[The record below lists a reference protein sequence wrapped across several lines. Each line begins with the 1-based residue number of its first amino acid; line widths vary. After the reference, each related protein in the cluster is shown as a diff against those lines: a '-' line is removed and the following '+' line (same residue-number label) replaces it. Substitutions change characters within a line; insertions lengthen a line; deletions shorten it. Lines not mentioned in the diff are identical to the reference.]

1 MSDTLIAGLAR
12 TPIGR
17 FQGALAGVAATR
29 LGATALA
36 ACLGRTALPATR
48 VKEVVLGNVLGA
60 GLGQAPARQAALAA
74 GLPASVAA
82 QSIDKVC
89 GSGLQALISGAR
101 AVALAEAD
109 FVLAGGQ
116 ESMSQAPFLLKD
128 ARGGLPTGDRP
139 LLDSLLLDGLYDASL
154 GCHMGVL
161 AERCARDY
169 GLTRDQQDDFAAAS
183 FQRAQQAARTGC
195 FAAELV
201 PVATPARRGVAGLV
215 TEDEGPARFAAERL
229 ASLPPAF
236 EPDGSITAA
245 NASQLSDGAA
255 ALLLGHPAAVT
266 AAGLRP
272 LARLVSWGSHAGDP
286 AQFSVAPVAAIRE
299 ALASAGWRSDS
310 VDLWEINEAFA
321 VVPLVAMRELS
332 LTHAKVNVW
341 GGAIALGH
349 PLGASGARIVVTLV
363 AALQRL
369 DLRRGVAAICIGG
382 GEALALC
389 VERCD

>member
-1 MSDTLIAGLAR
+1 MSDTVIAAFAR

-17 FQGALAGVAATR
+17 FRGALAGVAATG

-36 ACLGRTALPATR
+36 ACLGRAALPASR
-48 VKEVVLGNVLGA
+48 VNDVVLGNVLGA

-74 GLPASVAA
+74 GLPTSVGA

-101 AVALAEAD
+101 ALALAEAD

-128 ARGGLPTGDRP
+128 ARGGLPTGDRS
-139 LLDSLLLDGLYDASL
+139 LLDSLLLDGLHDASL

-169 GLTRDQQDDFAAAS
+169 GLTRDQQDGFAAES
-183 FQRAQQAARTGC
+183 FRRAQRAAAAGC

-201 PVATPARRGVAGLV
+201 PVALPARRGTADLV
-215 TEDEGPARFAAERL
+215 SEDEGPARFVAERL
-229 ASLPPAF
+229 ATLPPAF
-236 EPDGSITAA
+236 APEGSITAA

-255 ALLLGHPAAVT
+255 ALLLGRLDSVA

-272 LARLVSWGSHAGDP
+272 LARLVSWGAHAGDP
-286 AQFSVAPVAAIRE
+286 AQFCAAPVAAIRE
-299 ALASAGWRSDS
+299 ALAGAGWRSDS

-321 VVPLVAMRELS
+321 VVPLVAMRELA
-332 LTHAKVNVW
+332 LPHARVNAR

-349 PLGASGARIVVTLV
+349 PLGATGARIVVTLV
-363 AALQRL
+363 AALQQL
-369 DLRRGVAAICIGG
+369 DLRRGVAALCIGG

-389 VERCD
+389 VERSD

>member
-1 MSDTLIAGLAR
+1 MSDTVITALAR

-17 FQGALAGVAATR
+17 LQGALAGVTATR
-29 LGATALA
+29 LGATVLT
-36 ACLGRTALPATR
+36 ACLARAALPRTR
-48 VKEVVLGNVLGA
+48 VKEVVLGNVLSA

-74 GLPASVAA
+74 GLPASVAT
-82 QSIDKVC
+82 QSINKVC

-101 AVALAEAD
+101 TLALAEAD

-139 LLDSLLLDGLYDASL
+139 LLDSLLLDGLHDASL

-169 GLTRDQQDDFAAAS
+169 GLTRDQQDGFAAAS
-183 FQRAQQAARTGC
+183 FRRAQQAAQTGC

-201 PVATPARRGVAGLV
+201 PVATPARRGVTGLV
-215 TEDEGPARFAAERL
+215 TEDEGPARFAADRM
-229 ASLPPAF
+229 AGLPAAF
-236 EPDGSITAA
+236 EPEGSITAA

-255 ALLLGHPAAVT
+255 ALLLGRPAAVA

-321 VVPLVAMRELS
+321 VVPLVAMRELA
-332 LTHAKVNVW
+332 LPHAKVNVW

-389 VERCD
+389 VERGD